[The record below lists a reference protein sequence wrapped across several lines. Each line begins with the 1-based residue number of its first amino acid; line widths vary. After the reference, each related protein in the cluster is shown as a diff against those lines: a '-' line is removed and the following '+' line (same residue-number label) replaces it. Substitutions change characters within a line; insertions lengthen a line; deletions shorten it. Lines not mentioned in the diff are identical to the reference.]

1 MYKLL
6 TLYCDASEC
15 EVFQTFFA
23 ISFQTQLR
31 MLQQQ
36 HEDHMKD
43 MCSTL
48 EQEHEAS
55 LERVREELISQYD
68 DELEEMQKE
77 LTAHSG
83 SNSS

>member
-1 MYKLL
+1 MYFRHIL
-6 TLYCDASEC
+6 AIP
-15 EVFQTFFA
+15 FQA
-23 ISFQTQLR
+23 QLR
-31 MLQQQ
+31 LLHQQ

-68 DELEEMQKE
+68 DELEDMQKE
-77 LTAHSG
+77 LSAHSG
-83 SNSS
+83 RKIS